1 MNAIPTDPEAPQS
14 EQEQDDIKVQDVDA
28 VSEGGDEI
36 KPTDIVFDCPH
47 CGHNLAIDYR
57 GAGLQINCVECDHPV
72 LVPIPEGM
80 KIDDL
85 DLSPGELLTQLF
97 QTRRMMLKS
106 EQRIAEL
113 DEALTS
119 IKARRTELE
128 KSRITTLHRCAELV
142 SMCQNITRFQND
154 ITSTLNR
161 MLALIAE
168 EQQR

>member
-1 MNAIPTDPEAPQS
+1 MNTIPTDPEMPQT
-14 EQEQDDIKVQDVDA
+14 EEEDVKVQAGD
-28 VSEGGDEI
+28 GGDEI

-57 GAGLQINCVECDHPV
+57 GAGLQINCVECNHPV

-97 QTRRMMLKS
+97 QTRRMMLKA
-106 EQRIAEL
+106 EQRISEL
-113 DEALTS
+113 EEALSS
-119 IKARRTELE
+119 IKSRRTELE

-142 SMCQNITRFQND
+142 SMCQSITRFQND
-154 ITSTLNR
+154 VTTTVNR

>member
-1 MNAIPTDPEAPQS
+1 MNTIPTDSNEPQS
-14 EQEQDDIKVQDVDA
+14 EETDIKVSDLSAAADSA
-28 VSEGGDEI
+28 DEI
-36 KPTDIVFDCPH
+36 KPTDIVFDCPQ

-57 GAGLQINCVECDHPV
+57 GAGLQINCVECNHPV

-106 EQRIAEL
+106 EQRISEL
-113 DEALTS
+113 EEAISS
-119 IKARRTELE
+119 IKSRRTELE

-142 SMCQNITRFQND
+142 SMCQSITRFQNEV
-154 ITSTLNR
+154 TTTVNR
-161 MLALIAE
+161 MLTLIAE